1 MTQKMTVT
9 LENKSKNIYDYH
21 YLVTVIHYL
30 ESENI
35 ELVFQSE
42 NDSEVD
48 GHSEREVCIQ
58 SDLLQRM
65 LFLAKTTNNNVS
77 VTVKSDSF
85 NTPYPTEPLHI
96 SYNKEE
102 DFFELGMGN
111 SSEELVFEADILLG
125 VVNSLIF

>member
-1 MTQKMTVT
+1 M
-9 LENKSKNIYDYH
+9 
-21 YLVTVIHYL
+21 IHYL

-65 LFLAKTTNNNVS
+65 LFLAKTTNNKVS

-125 VVNSLIF
+125 VVNSLLF